1 MLCAKEMNIPQVSE
15 YMEQMGITDDDI
27 EQMSDQMMELMDG
40 DGFEMGG
47 AGTLPPYIQNLL
59 NGQLGDIKKNE
70 SGDSNPPAARKSKQ
84 GSAKAE
90 DTKKKKKKELKFLD
104 NYCTNLS
111 KKAEDGELEAPCP
124 AMPIWHRVITCGV
137 GNMTGHGVQCGEL
150 HHGPHN
156 RHGVT
161 RETSQVTS

>member
-111 KKAEDGELEAPCP
+111 KKAEDGELDN
-124 AMPIWHRVITCGV
+124 IV
-137 GNMTGHGVQCGEL
+137 GRDKEIA
-150 HHGPHN
+150 
-156 RHGVT
+156 
-161 RETSQVTS
+161 

>member
-90 DTKKKKKKELKFLD
+90 DTKKKKKRSLNFL
-104 NYCTNLS
+104 
-111 KKAEDGELEAPCP
+111 
-124 AMPIWHRVITCGV
+124 IITV
-137 GNMTGHGVQCGEL
+137 
-150 HHGPHN
+150 
-156 RHGVT
+156 RI
-161 RETSQVTS
+161 

>member
-59 NGQLGDIKKNE
+59 NGQLGDIKRTNQE
-70 SGDSNPPAARKSKQ
+70 IQILPLQ
-84 GSAKAE
+84 G
-90 DTKKKKKKELKFLD
+90 
-104 NYCTNLS
+104 NLS
-111 KKAEDGELEAPCP
+111 RVPPKRRIQRRRKKRSLNFL
-124 AMPIWHRVITCGV
+124 IITV
-137 GNMTGHGVQCGEL
+137 
-150 HHGPHN
+150 
-156 RHGVT
+156 RI
-161 RETSQVTS
+161 